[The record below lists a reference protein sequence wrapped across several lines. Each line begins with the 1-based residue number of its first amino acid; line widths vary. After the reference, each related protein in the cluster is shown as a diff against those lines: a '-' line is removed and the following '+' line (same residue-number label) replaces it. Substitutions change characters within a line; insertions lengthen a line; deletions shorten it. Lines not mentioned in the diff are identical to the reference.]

1 VAHDP
6 AKEAASFTTQ
16 VIVLNHPGVGY
27 APILDCHTTHV
38 ACKWTEFIEK
48 IDRRSGKVIEPSP
61 KFLKFGDACIV
72 KLVPSKPMVCW
83 FDISPYSSII
93 AYVLFSASK
102 LGPRILHSVVLPF
115 VTYDRPSPSV

>member
-38 ACKWTEFIEK
+38 ACKWTELNGK
-48 IDRRSGKVIEPSP
+48 NDRRSEKMIERSP
-61 KFLKFGDACIV
+61 KFLKSGGDRQARSEQAYGM
-72 KLVPSKPMVCW
+72 LVRYFTV
-83 FDISPYSSII
+83 
-93 AYVLFSASK
+93 
-102 LGPRILHSVVLPF
+102 
-115 VTYDRPSPSV
+115 

>member
-38 ACKWTEFIEK
+38 ACKWTELIGK
-48 IDRRSGKVIEPSP
+48 NDRRSEKMIERSP
-61 KFLKFGDACIV
+61 KFLKSGGDRQARSEQAYGM
-72 KLVPSKPMVCW
+72 LVRYFTV
-83 FDISPYSSII
+83 
-93 AYVLFSASK
+93 
-102 LGPRILHSVVLPF
+102 
-115 VTYDRPSPSV
+115 